1 MWDIV
6 RFARRNGI
14 LCQGRGSAANS
25 VVCYCLGITAVDPV
39 KMNLL
44 FERFLSEERAEPP
57 DIDLDIA
64 HRERER
70 VLQYVYERYGR
81 EHAAMVCEQISWR
94 GRSAVRD
101 SARVLG
107 FSVQQAEALAAF
119 SDRFSAKATAD
130 ALRGRAVAD
139 AYTQDN
145 PECTEDGGKDG
156 KATMTSPSSA
166 PLPSAVAMPRSGR
179 SRTRWVSR

>member
-1 MWDIV
+1 M

-119 SDRFSAKATAD
+119 SDRFSARATAAGAARACGGRCLYPGQSGVHGRRRQGGRKATTTW
-130 ALRGRAVAD
+130 L
-139 AYTQDN
+139 
-145 PECTEDGGKDG
+145 
-156 KATMTSPSSA
+156 SSVPVPFA
-166 PLPSAVAMPRSGR
+166 AAMPRSGH
-179 SRTRWVSR
+179 SRTRWASR